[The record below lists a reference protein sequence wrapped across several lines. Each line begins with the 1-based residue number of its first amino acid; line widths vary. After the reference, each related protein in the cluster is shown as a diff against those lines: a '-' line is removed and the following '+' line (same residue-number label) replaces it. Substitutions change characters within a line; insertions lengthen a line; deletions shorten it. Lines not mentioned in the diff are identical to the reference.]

1 MSFPYKNGYGMDED
15 DFFSTLIWKCMEAN
29 KICARHGAFIEKASR
44 MVEEALCEY
53 RREYNRLYSPYR
65 SMSLDKCYGESET
78 PMIEWL
84 PVEKERGL

>member
-1 MSFPYKNGYGMDED
+1 
-15 DFFSTLIWKCMEAN
+15 
-29 KICARHGAFIEKASR
+29 
-44 MVEEALCEY
+44 MVAEELCEY